1 MLIFFHLVQ
10 MLPIWPTNHAY
21 LLRLRLGKDV
31 YIVLASCEDLP
42 SSATEQSTENI
53 RSLTPITPNGPML
66 PCMYSKL

>member
-10 MLPIWPTNHAY
+10 MFPIWPTNHAY

-42 SSATEQSTENI
+42 SSATEHRE
-53 RSLTPITPNGPML
+53 
-66 PCMYSKL
+66 YSKPDAYHSQWTDASVYVF